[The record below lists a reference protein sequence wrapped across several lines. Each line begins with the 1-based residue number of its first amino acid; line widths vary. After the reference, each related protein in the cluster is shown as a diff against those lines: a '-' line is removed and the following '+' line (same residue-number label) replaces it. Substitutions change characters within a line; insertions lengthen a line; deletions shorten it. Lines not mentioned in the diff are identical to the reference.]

1 MRILVFT
8 TLYPNAAAPN
18 HGVFVENRLR
28 AYREKYDADVRVI
41 APVPWFPFP
50 QGLFGHYAKFA
61 RAPQEETRDGVTVY
75 HPRYALAPKIGMK
88 DAPDALARCFRR
100 MLKNLRADGWS
111 PDLIDAHYL
120 YPDGVAAAAVAREFE
135 TPCVLTARGTDVNL
149 IPKYDEPRE
158 RMLGAIAQADAII
171 TVADALKERLIEL
184 GAPSGKISTL
194 RNGVDL
200 NIFRPLR
207 RERIR
212 QAMDVCGPV
221 IASVGHLIDRK
232 GHNLVIDAV
241 ADIPDAT
248 LLIVGDGEEKRAL
261 VRQAKQLGLS
271 ERVRF
276 CGAVPHQDM
285 IGVYNAADVLV
296 LASSREGWPNVLLE
310 AMACGTPCVATD
322 VWGNGEVI
330 SAPSAGCL
338 VKDRT
343 AEAIAEATTTLLN
356 APPDRND
363 VRAHA
368 QNHSWGA
375 TADGMHEIFSELAEK
390 RARRSTVSTAPISI
404 SENARPKLIVTVDTE
419 EIFDWNDFATRDF
432 SLASPDDIDVF
443 QSLCERAGAKPL
455 YLLTYPLL
463 KSSNVAC
470 YYWAKVDRG
479 RADGGLHLHPWVTPP
494 DTDFS
499 GDYYSYQMNYPA
511 EIHRQ
516 KLQSLAKAYKAA
528 FGRNAVAHRAGRY
541 GVAPDSYPFLSE
553 VGVKYDFSPS
563 AGFDFS
569 KSGGGD
575 FTGYSNIPFTA
586 RTPTGDIAVTPVCGA
601 RAIRHTQQFLS
612 QEKNAPGFAIGRSR
626 RFTEP
631 ARLTPEGSSLDTLI
645 ALTRRLVADNAPVL
659 TFTLHSTSLT
669 KGANPYAPD
678 AASVDR
684 MLTVSR
690 DYLSWFQNRLGG
702 EFISLNDLSTLYAEP
717 MKRAA

>member
-1 MRILVFT
+1 MRILLFS
-8 TLYPNAAAPN
+8 TLFPNAAAPT

-28 AYREKYDADVRVI
+28 AYHEKYDADVRVV
-41 APVPWFPFP
+41 APVPWFPFQ
-50 QGLFGHYAKFA
+50 QGVFGHYAKFA
-61 RAPQEETRDGVTVY
+61 RAPREETRDGVAVY

-100 MLKNLRADGWS
+100 TLAELREEGWT

-120 YPDGVAAAAVAREFE
+120 YPDGVAAATVAQEFE
-135 TPCVLTARGTDVNL
+135 IPFALTARGTDVNL
-149 IPKYDEPRE
+149 IPTYDEPRG
-158 RMLGAIAQADAII
+158 RILDAATKADAII
-171 TVADALKERLIEL
+171 TVADALKARLAEL
-184 GAPSGKISTL
+184 GAPAGKITTL

-200 NIFRPLR
+200 NVFRPLR

-212 QAMDVCGPV
+212 QAMDVSGPV
-221 IASVGHLIDRK
+221 IASVGHLIERK
-232 GHNLVIDAV
+232 GHHLVIDAL
-241 ADIPDAT
+241 AHIPDAT
-248 LLIVGDGEEKRAL
+248 LLIVGDGEEHSAL
-261 VRQAKQLGLS
+261 RRQAKQLGLS
-271 ERVRF
+271 DRVRF
-276 CGAVPHQDM
+276 CGAVPHEDM

-310 AMACGTPCVATD
+310 AMACGTPCVATN

-330 SAPSAGCL
+330 SSPAAGSL
-338 VKDRT
+338 AQDRS
-343 AEAIAEATTTLLN
+343 AEAIAEATNKLLA
-356 APPDRND
+356 APPDRSA

-368 QNHSWGA
+368 QAHSWEA
-375 TADGMHEIFSELAEK
+375 TADGMHAIFAELAAK
-390 RARRSTVSTAPISI
+390 NARRSSVRATPISI
-404 SENARPKLIVTVDTE
+404 SENARPKLMVTVDTE
-419 EIFDWNDFATRDF
+419 EIFDWSDFASRDF

-443 QSLCERAGAKPL
+443 QSLCERVSVRPL

-470 YYWAKVDRG
+470 YYWAKADRG

-494 DTDFS
+494 ETDFF

-511 EIHRQ
+511 NIHRQ
-516 KLQSLAKAYKAA
+516 KLAALAKAYKVA

-553 VGVKYDFSPS
+553 IGVKYDFSPS

-575 FTGYSNIPFTA
+575 FTGYSNAPFTA
-586 RTPTGDIAVTPVCGA
+586 LTPAGAIAVTPVCGA

-612 QEKNAPGFAIGRSR
+612 QERSGPGFVAGRTR

-631 ARLTPEGSSLDTLI
+631 ARLTPEGTSLDTLI
-645 ALTRRLVADNAPVL
+645 ALTRRLVADKTPVL

-678 AASVDR
+678 AAGVDR
-684 MLTVSR
+684 ILTVSR
-690 DYLSWFQNRLGG
+690 DYFSWFQNRLGG
-702 EFISLNDLSTLYAEP
+702 EFISLGDLSALYKEP